1 MRLIILSVVSM
12 VRRCTVCLQ
21 ANVSLDPPVSMIIVY
36 ASPHHHPFTCPLKML
51 PSVSSSSIQG
61 MSEVA
66 WAVSQYTNTVS
77 VTVSPARPGMC

>member
-21 ANVSLDPPVSMIIVY
+21 ANVSLDPPVSMP
-36 ASPHHHPFTCPLKML
+36 APTTTPFTCPLKML

-66 WAVSQYTNTVS
+66 WAVSQYINTVS
-77 VTVSPARPGMC
+77 VTVTPARPGMC